1 MKRIDLSVSWSTRQ
15 LRAEE
20 LAIILDEFKEDLAK
34 QGYTLR
40 SLRHYVGVAAHFA
53 RWMRLKRYGLRK
65 VDESLI
71 TRFRLRH
78 LPWCQCPPPATTC
91 ATIVQSGLRHWLR
104 FLRLRKLCP
113 LPPQSRFPLVDQQVQ
128 SFDRF
133 LREVR
138 GLAEA
143 TRRYDRR
150 HIRQFLEWRFGRGS
164 LRYERLR
171 PKDLADYLH
180 ERSQTLKPS
189 TLQLYASSVRRFLRF
204 LRMQGITSP
213 GLEKAILTPATHGPI
228 ALPKTFTDQERSR
241 LLRRGFNRR
250 SDAGRRDHAMAL
262 CQLELGLRAGE
273 VARLRLEDLD
283 WSEGVLIIRQSK
295 SRRERRLPLSVSVGR
310 ALSAYIKHSR
320 PDSTNR
326 EVFLRHFH
334 PVGMPLSS
342 ETVRGAMREAYRRAG
357 LARSWTGT
365 HVLRR
370 TFATR
375 LLQRGAGLKAIA
387 DLLGHRGL
395 DTTTAYTRIDLAQ
408 LRRVALPWPR

>member
-1 MKRIDLSVSWSTRQ
+1 MKRIDLSGRWSTRQ
-15 LRAEE
+15 SRAEE
-20 LAIILDEFKEDLAK
+20 LDIILNEFKAHLAK
-34 QGYTLR
+34 QGYALR
-40 SLRHYVGVAAHFA
+40 SRRHYVGVAEHFE
-53 RWMRLKRYGLRK
+53 RWMRLKGYGLRK
-65 VDESLI
+65 VDESLVS
-71 TRFRLRH
+71 RFQRRH
-78 LPWCQCPPPATTC
+78 LPWCQCPPPATAC

-104 FLRLRKLCP
+104 FLRCRKLCP
-113 LPPQSRFPLVDQQVQ
+113 PPPQSNLPIVDRQVR
-128 SFDRF
+128 SFDSF
-133 LREVR
+133 LKDVR

-150 HIRQFLEWRFGRGS
+150 HIRQFLEWRFGRGP
-164 LRYERLR
+164 LHYEKLR
-171 PKDLADYLH
+171 PKDVADYLH
-180 ERSQTLKPS
+180 TRSQVLQPS
-189 TLQLYASSVRRFLRF
+189 TLQLCASSLRRFLRF
-204 LRMQGITSP
+204 LRMQGMSSP
-213 GLEKAILTPATHGPI
+213 GLERAILTPATHGAS

-241 LLRRGFNRR
+241 LLRQGFKRQ
-250 SDAGRRDHAMAL
+250 SDAGRRDYAMAL

-283 WSEGVLIIRQSK
+283 WSDGVVIIRQSK
-295 SRRERRLPLSVSVGR
+295 SRRERRLPLLAGVGR

-320 PDSTNR
+320 PRSASR
-326 EVFLRHFH
+326 EIFLRHFH
-334 PVGMPLSS
+334 PKGMPLSS

-395 DTTTAYTRIDLAQ
+395 DTTTAYTRIDIAQ